1 MLKRGPMTGGRK
13 RVVVPSAYNENVGDF
28 WFFPKTASQQDN
40 KGRGPQPVQLFLNAG
55 DQVIPMM
62 ELSELKN
69 ACRERLPAA
78 EFLVQTR
85 SPGRGDCLVPLVVR
99 HGVDVASAWR
109 SAIWRCLGP
118 LIS

>member
-1 MLKRGPMTGGRK
+1 MTGGRK

-62 ELSELKN
+62 ELSEL
-69 ACRERLPAA
+69 RTPAA
-78 EFLVQTR
+78 SGSQRPNFLCKRDRQDEVT
-85 SPGRGDCLVPLVVR
+85 VWFPLWCAT
-99 HGVDVASAWR
+99 AST
-109 SAIWRCLGP
+109 
-118 LIS
+118 